1 MSLPLPYHNIHTR
14 TLAHDTVTV
23 VAGLGSCA
31 CYNGELSC
39 DKGCFVGSVRMDE
52 GEQVVRE
59 SGARS
64 LFVTLKRVLS
74 YQLVMPIDK
83 RGSLPLLFS
92 STKNGR
98 SSLSLTL
105 FSPNKMRSATVRMT
119 SGSARKATNAHYSQG
134 RLSEQVR
141 GTFYTNFGKKCPHAF
156 KFFLKFSQKIHPEIE
171 THFIRG
177 KHW

>member
-83 RGSLPLLFS
+83 RGSLPLCSHQRKRAKAPF
-92 STKNGR
+92 
-98 SSLSLTL
+98 TL
-105 FSPNKMRSATVRMT
+105 FSPIKMRSATVRMT
-119 SGSARKATNAHYSQG
+119 SGSARKATNALYSQG

-141 GTFYTNFGKKCPHAF
+141 GTFYTNFGKECPHA
-156 KFFLKFSQKIHPEIE
+156 
-171 THFIRG
+171 
-177 KHW
+177 